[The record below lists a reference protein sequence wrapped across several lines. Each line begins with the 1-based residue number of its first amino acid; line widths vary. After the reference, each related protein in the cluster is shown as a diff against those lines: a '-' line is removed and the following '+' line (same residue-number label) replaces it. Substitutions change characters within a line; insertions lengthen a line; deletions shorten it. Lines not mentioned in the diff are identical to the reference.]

1 MISECLRFISVA
13 NSILVKVCFKNKLV
27 HNQGE
32 GLESIHT
39 SKSKRRKNFV
49 GSGCSHCVELVLQF
63 KKEGWASFRR
73 KFDKIL

>member
-1 MISECLRFISVA
+1 MISECLLFISVSVA
-13 NSILVKVCFKNKLV
+13 NSIFVKFCFKNKLV
-27 HNQGE
+27 RDQGE

-63 KKEGWASFRR
+63 KKEGWASLEGR
-73 KFDKIL
+73 KF